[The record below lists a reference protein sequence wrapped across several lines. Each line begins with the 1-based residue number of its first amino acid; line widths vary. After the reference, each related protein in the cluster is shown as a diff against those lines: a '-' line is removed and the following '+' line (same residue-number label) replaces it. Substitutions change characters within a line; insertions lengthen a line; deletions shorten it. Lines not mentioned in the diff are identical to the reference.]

1 MQNKKILSFADA
13 INDALRISMSKNK
26 KILLIGLGVND
37 PKSIFGTTKNLNS
50 KILKNQVYDMP
61 TAENS
66 MMGIGI
72 GLAIRGFR
80 PIISH
85 QRVEFSLLAMEQIIN
100 QAAKWSYMFAGT
112 MKVPLVIRLIIGKV
126 WGQGPQHSQSLES
139 IFAHIPGLK
148 VICPSNAYDAKGLL
162 ISSIEDNNP
171 VIFFEHRW
179 LHHTKSFVPKKN
191 YKIPLGKAKI
201 LTKGKS
207 LTIVSS
213 SLMTNEILSLKSILN
228 KNKIFPEI
236 IDLRSLRPLDKR
248 PIIKSVKKTKRLLVL
263 DNGWTK
269 YGISA
274 EIISSVLESIK
285 IKLLEPPLRLGLNDS
300 PIPSSRSLAK
310 YSYLDKIKILN
321 SIAKIMKKKINT
333 KKFSRVKLNQTDIPD
348 EKFTGPF

>member
-1 MQNKKILSFADA
+1 MQNKRIMSFADA
-13 INDALRISMSKNK
+13 INDALKISMTKNK
-26 KILLIGLGVND
+26 KILLLGLGVND
-37 PKSIFGTTKNLNS
+37 PKNIFGTTKNLN
-50 KILKNQVYDMP
+50 KKKFKNQIYDMP

-72 GLAIRGFR
+72 GLSIKGFR

-112 MKVPLVIRLIIGKV
+112 MKVPLVIRLIIGKG

-148 VICPSNAYDAKGLL
+148 VVCPSNAYEAKGLL
-162 ISSIEDNNP
+162 LSSIEDNNP

-179 LHHTKSFVPKKN
+179 LHHTKSVVPKKN

-201 LTKGKS
+201 FTKGKS

-213 SLMTNEILSLKSILN
+213 SLMTNEILSLKELLKEN
-228 KNKIFPEI
+228 QIFPEI
-236 IDLRSLRPLDKR
+236 IDLRSLRPLDKK

-263 DNGWTK
+263 DNGWTS

-274 EIISSVLESIK
+274 EIISSVMESLQT
-285 IKLLEPPLRLGLNDS
+285 KLLAPPIRLGLNDS

-310 YSYLDKIKILN
+310 YSYVDKNKILN
-321 SIAKIMKKKINT
+321 SISKIMKKKINT
-333 KKFSRVKLNQTDIPD
+333 KKFNKIDLTQADIPD
-348 EKFTGPF
+348 KRFTGPF